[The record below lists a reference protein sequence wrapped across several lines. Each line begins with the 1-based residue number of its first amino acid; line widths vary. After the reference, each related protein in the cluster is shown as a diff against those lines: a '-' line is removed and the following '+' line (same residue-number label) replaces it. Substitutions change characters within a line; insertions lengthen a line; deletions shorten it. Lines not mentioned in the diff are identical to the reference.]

1 MSVAFFDRVCEA
13 MRRLAGD
20 EHGNIATIFAI
31 MSLPMLAFVG
41 AAVDFARASSARSA
55 MQSAL
60 DSTSLMLAKE
70 AATASDLN
78 ARAAAVFKALYK
90 HDEVTG
96 VTVSAAYTPQRGT
109 TPGKLVISGA
119 GQLPTTFMKVVGVDK
134 MEVGTSSTTTWASM
148 KLRVA
153 LALDNTRSMEADAK
167 LVELK
172 KAAKILVN
180 RLKETVIANGD
191 VYISLVPFHWVVN
204 IGNTS
209 TTKPYLDWTWW
220 DRAGSD
226 TKGKS
231 HAGWTG
237 CVKDR
242 AEPDDISATTSGKFP
257 PELYMASNGKKT
269 IDACTTLQPL
279 LPLTYDFDAINT
291 AIDAM
296 VAVGGTNQPIG
307 LFWAWW
313 TLRSNAPFAAPPKDP
328 NSQYLTAIVL
338 LTDGENTGNAYYEDK
353 SKGKS
358 CNGTS
363 ACADVDKRQQL
374 LCDAIKAD
382 NGTVIYTV
390 DVNTDKGPSKP
401 VLKACASGESK
412 FFALTK
418 AEQMTDAF
426 EEIAASMRKLR
437 VAQ

>member
-1 MSVAFFDRVCEA
+1 MARTRETFGRLVWDDR
-13 MRRLAGD
+13 
-20 EHGNIATIFAI
+20 GNIVAIFAI

-55 MQSAL
+55 MQAAL

-70 AATASDLN
+70 AATAPDLN
-78 ARAAAVFKALYK
+78 ARATAVFKALYK
-90 HDEVTG
+90 HDEVSG
-96 VTVSAAYTPQRGT
+96 VSVAANYTPQRGT
-109 TPGKLVISGA
+109 VPGKLVISGA
-119 GQLPTTFMKVVGVDK
+119 GQLPTTFMKIVGFTK
-134 MEVGTSSTTTWASM
+134 MDVGTSSTTTWASM

-153 LALDNTRSMEADAK
+153 LALDNTGSMNEDGK
-167 LVELK
+167 LAELK
-172 KAAKILVN
+172 KAAKILVK
-180 RLKETVIANGD
+180 RLRETALANGD
-191 VYISLVPFHWVVN
+191 VYISLVPFHWVVR
-204 IGNTS
+204 IGNTAATS
-209 TTKPYLDWTWW
+209 PYLDWSWW
-220 DRAGSD
+220 DRTGSD
-226 TKGKS
+226 TRGKS
-231 HAGWTG
+231 HANWTG

-242 AEPDDISATTSGKFP
+242 AEPNDISAGTSGSFP
-257 PELYMASNGKKT
+257 PDLYTVKDGKKD

-296 VAVGGTNQPIG
+296 VAFGGTNQPIG

-338 LTDGENTGNAYYEDK
+338 LTDGENTGNSYYNDK
-353 SKGKS
+353 SKGKT

-363 ACADVDKRQQL
+363 ACAEVDKRQQY
-374 LCDAIKAD
+374 LCDGIKAD
-382 NGTVIYTV
+382 SGTVIYTV
-390 DVNTDKGPSKP
+390 DVNTDNGPSKP
-401 VLKACASGESK
+401 VLKTCASGEGK